1 MKRACIALLSCLLF
15 LGLCLGVGTEA
26 NAASILPLTQEESE
40 QLFAGLS
47 QVPFSASSG
56 AGAWEGELSVH
67 QDGSFTGHYS
77 DADDD
82 GIYEVTFSGRFS
94 SSVEVHGHAYWLWV
108 EEMTTQ
114 QTPGTRGVDEYGETV
129 FYTEPPFAAWDYMV
143 LTLPGTPDSEIP
155 EMVQGEIGGTLDEW
169 EDYSR
174 FYTLTRRNDGWGF
187 FGETDDDGCQPEE
200 PYRDE
205 WDDAILVW
213 TGIWRSRSANSFLY
227 IFWEEGGASPYQV
240 IHVMQKDG
248 EARAIRGALYFVDE
262 ITVDY
267 DVPGLLHAGIVGS
280 PDGNTLSLTA
290 FSALDD
296 RMTPWIKVIE
306 GEYER
311 EEFLDDPV
319 WQIDPSIR
327 DLAEI
332 GLGPIASPTPTAAPN
347 TSYKLPK
354 NVSRLP
360 NGNLRYDD
368 GLIAFEAPGD
378 ALIRGNNATY
388 NGKTGLFPEN
398 TTFTGYR
405 VMIPSTENL
414 SGFDGLY
421 WEETQKRYF
430 DAVIAGVV
438 QLPPEVDATEFAWA
452 AYEGLENTGYTTI
465 AGRTAKYHHVFAAS
479 GGSILNDLKKHTE
492 LLIPLSGN
500 RLFGIGYYEYP
511 DAGRKNAVELF
522 LNTLEIRD
530 SLYAEPPTGPVQTA
544 LPAPTPV
551 PTAAPDLSAWT
562 GIWRVPHEQTFLYIF
577 REESGAGDYQVIHV
591 MEKYT
596 EKTRAIRGSLYVIDE
611 MTVDYDVPGIL
622 HAAIMRDPNGSTLS
636 LTALSAVDERMESW
650 IPVIENKYEFVRP
663 LDDPAEQIDPSIWTM
678 AEIGLGTIPDPTSAP
693 VMDTLPGNRE
703 GDVMLDDDVCT
714 ITYLGKAVGSE
725 PHFSYGP
732 AAYYRLAITNH
743 TDKQLTLRMISGTV
757 NGATLWSNA
766 FYPEETGYTSLHNYV
781 PILAGETKS
790 VCLWPLGIGYGY
802 RHEEELVNAVIGI
815 RAEGDSIQKREYTLT
830 LNPGE
835 SYQPPQRTA
844 GYQTR
849 TEDAWQLSYEI
860 PVDWEVYYRESLPPH
875 LFSKEPSKDDDWI
888 EVLPPPSAEEGIYHI
903 RIRKTDSSEP
913 DFAAWK
919 TGETLVDGFPAMV
932 YYDDYYTGYNVNLGG
947 GKGLSFLVF
956 HTEVSPEEAQP
967 AEADRFIRSVRF
979 TSAQRPAPTP
989 TASPTPAAA
998 PNTSYKLPKNVSRL
1012 PNGNLRYDDGLI
1024 AFEAPGDALIRD
1036 NNATYNGKT
1045 LFPENTTLTG
1055 YRVMIPSTENLSGFD
1070 GLYWEETQKRYF
1082 DAVIAGVVQ
1091 LPPEVDATEF
1101 AWAAYE
1107 KTKEFGYKTVA
1118 GRTAKYG
1125 LLGNIVIGLKN
1136 DTELLIPLSGNRNYI
1151 INYYE
1156 YPDAGRKNAVELFL
1170 NTLEIRDSLYAEPPA
1185 GPVQTESPAPTPAP
1199 TAAPDLSAWT
1209 GYWMTRDD
1217 SLAEMIVTDNGNGTL
1232 HAQALFLPAG
1242 NHEATLTPQADG
1254 RLLFEEK
1261 YGNLI
1266 GRIERRP
1273 DGALHLAITGG
1284 SIMEDDEATE
1294 YQGYYARGF
1303 AFYPAAYE
1311 EMWYQRPEEA
1321 AATRADWLGN
1331 WTMLGGAGDS
1341 TLRII
1346 EQNGDLRVEVTLG
1359 QYRFSGL
1366 GELAGDDALDLYTD
1380 DFSCMLL
1387 LNKKLNRIAMMEVGS
1402 DIEAVYDWA
1411 GNGYYGVV
1419 LYRKNDHPVSGPGD
1433 LRVDNMPP
1441 VLIMPVP
1448 TAPGATQII
1457 VDLPTPA
1464 PMAAPEDDLGAE
1476 PWVGSWLAQ
1485 SEGHT
1490 ARMEITPGDMCDYF
1504 VRFTFDGQY
1513 TLNGQLAVNDDDTL
1527 NVYADDYIGQFGALL
1542 TMNEGQNA
1550 VVMDD
1555 VGCEVA
1561 EINAWLNLFR
1571 FKLTFV
1577 RQDAQ
1582 PAVTDAP
1589 AQPGAALLPVP
1600 GRMDVMQVPVSY
1612 ANATSWIVGSKD
1624 PYAYTPAKMIDGE
1637 ETTAFQ
1643 FSTKTTKPGREYL
1656 YFEFES
1662 PVTLDEMWMKNG
1674 FWKNADGKDQ
1684 YTRNSRVKKMAI
1696 EVRYAGEEAYSALK
1710 TVSLKDDKAR
1720 KDWKVI
1726 EMLHAENVAS
1736 VRIRVDEIYKGSKF
1750 PNDVC
1755 ISEIMFVQY
1764 STP

>member
-1 MKRACIALLSCLLF
+1 MKRACIALLSCLLL
-15 LGLCLGVGTEA
+15 LGLCLGAGTEA

-56 AGAWEGELSVH
+56 AGAWEGELSVNR
-67 QDGSFTGHYS
+67 DGSFTGHYS
-77 DADDD
+77 DADAD

-108 EEMTTQ
+108 EEMTTL

-169 EDYSR
+169 EDFSR

-205 WDDAILVW
+205 WDDAILV
-213 TGIWRSRSANSFLY
+213 
-227 IFWEEGGASPYQV
+227 
-240 IHVMQKDG
+240 
-248 EARAIRGALYFVDE
+248 
-262 ITVDY
+262 
-267 DVPGLLHAGIVGS
+267 
-280 PDGNTLSLTA
+280 
-290 FSALDD
+290 
-296 RMTPWIKVIE
+296 
-306 GEYER
+306 
-311 EEFLDDPV
+311 
-319 WQIDPSIR
+319 
-327 DLAEI
+327 
-332 GLGPIASPTPTAAPN
+332 
-347 TSYKLPK
+347 
-354 NVSRLP
+354 
-360 NGNLRYDD
+360 
-368 GLIAFEAPGD
+368 
-378 ALIRGNNATY
+378 
-388 NGKTGLFPEN
+388 
-398 TTFTGYR
+398 
-405 VMIPSTENL
+405 
-414 SGFDGLY
+414 
-421 WEETQKRYF
+421 
-430 DAVIAGVV
+430 
-438 QLPPEVDATEFAWA
+438 
-452 AYEGLENTGYTTI
+452 
-465 AGRTAKYHHVFAAS
+465 
-479 GGSILNDLKKHTE
+479 
-492 LLIPLSGN
+492 
-500 RLFGIGYYEYP
+500 
-511 DAGRKNAVELF
+511 
-522 LNTLEIRD
+522 
-530 SLYAEPPTGPVQTA
+530 
-544 LPAPTPV
+544 
-551 PTAAPDLSAWT
+551 WT

-636 LTALSAVDERMESW
+636 LTAFSAVDERMESW
-650 IPVIENKYEFVRP
+650 IPVIEKKYEFVRP

-703 GDVMLDDDVCT
+703 GDVMVDDDVCT

-743 TDKQLTLRMISGTV
+743 TDKQLTLQMISGTV

-790 VCLWPLGIGYGY
+790 VCLWPLGMGYGY

-830 LNPGE
+830 LNPDE

-989 TASPTPAAA
+989 IASPTPAAA

-1045 LFPENTTLTG
+1045 GLFPENTTFTG

-1107 KTKEFGYKTVA
+1107 GLENTGYTTIA
-1118 GRTAKYG
+1118 GRTAKYHHVFAASG
-1125 LLGNIVIGLKN
+1125 GSILNDLKKH
-1136 DTELLIPLSGNRNYI
+1136 TELLIPLSGNRLFGI
-1151 INYYE
+1151 GYYE

-1185 GPVQTESPAPTPAP
+1185 GPVQTALPAPTPAP

-1346 EQNGDLRVEVTLG
+1346 EQSGDLRVEVTLG

-1464 PMAAPEDDLGAE
+1464 PTAAPEDDLGAE
-1476 PWVGSWLAQ
+1476 PWVGLWVAE

-1561 EINAWLNLFR
+1561 EINAWLNLFH